1 MGVFYC
7 QICRQT
13 FFSGKSHSYE
23 KKHQQRLKA
32 VLGTYLKKVEA
43 ACKMINS
50 AEVVKYNF
58 IEHEQNIWCYCC
70 QVEVKKHMSNGNL
83 TVIYGGLLEHLA
95 SPEHRKETNKFWW
108 ENKADVKLKQRFLV
122 LSEDYERFK
131 LSVTTALENYEE
143 MEDVH
148 IKEVA
153 AHIRKVE
160 QSRLEMV
167 QGILEPQSEIEDS
180 ERPSASGV
188 PVNSGSGLTFD
199 AEPED
204 PWAADVHVA
213 PELDWMEAGQSL
225 TFIGHQEPSVNGNVH
240 SGATPPWL
248 MQDDAE
254 ATESRL
260 QEIGPS
266 FEEFQKQQEKEKLRK
281 LPPNRVGA
289 NFDHSSQ
296 TDEGWLPSF
305 GRVWNNGRR
314 WQSRHQF
321 RRENDEKRAVRR
333 KGGKYW
339 KKGKKSRMDDL
350 P

>member
-1 MGVFYC
+1 
-7 QICRQT
+7 
-13 FFSGKSHSYE
+13 
-23 KKHQQRLKA
+23 
-32 VLGTYLKKVEA
+32 
-43 ACKMINS
+43 MINS

-167 QGILEPQSEIEDS
+167 QGIWRKEMCLQPQNLI
-180 ERPSASGV
+180 G
-188 PVNSGSGLTFD
+188 
-199 AEPED
+199 
-204 PWAADVHVA
+204 WK
-213 PELDWMEAGQSL
+213 AGQSL

-260 QEIGPS
+260 QENCFNSEIKGT
-266 FEEFQKQQEKEKLRK
+266 EEKEKLRK